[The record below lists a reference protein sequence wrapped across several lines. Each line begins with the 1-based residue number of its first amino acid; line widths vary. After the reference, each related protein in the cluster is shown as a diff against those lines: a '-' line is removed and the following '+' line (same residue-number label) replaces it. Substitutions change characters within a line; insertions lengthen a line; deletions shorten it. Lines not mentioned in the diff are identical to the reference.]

1 MKNVRSKRLTAQKTK
16 ELAELARL
24 PEDRIDTRS
33 IPEVKDWSGA
43 RRGVFY
49 RPVKQQLTLRLDA
62 DVIAWFKDH
71 AHEGGGYQTDINRAL
86 REHVQQRASK
96 PFRAADTPKRFPAEM
111 KVRAAKKR

>member
-1 MKNVRSKRLTAQKTK
+1 MKKAASKPLAAKQKK
-16 ELAELARL
+16 ELAALTRL
-24 PEDRIDTRS
+24 PDDRIDTRA

-71 AHEGGGYQTDINRAL
+71 APKGEGYQTDINRAL
-86 REHVQQRASK
+86 RQHVQRRARK
-96 PFRAADTPKRFPAEM
+96 AG
-111 KVRAAKKR
+111 